1 MPFLSV
7 SSLAKTFTQGA
18 TAVPILSDIT
28 FIADVG
34 EVLALRGAN
43 GCGKTTLLNLLAA
56 VDAPTGGSIRRADGH
71 SRITST
77 GYVFQN
83 FSASLLPWLTLR
95 ENLLLPLRFADVR
108 GANRSERLREL
119 NARYNLVRVPL
130 DNLPAQSSGGQKQRT
145 CIARAVLTHS
155 PLVLMD
161 EPFSALDE
169 EGRDDLFRLV
179 DLLRSEGC
187 LVIVVVHDLDDALL
201 VADRVLLLR
210 GRPATLR
217 ADIQTPL
224 PWPRSKSVKT
234 TTLFNDLRSAVLR
247 ENDL

>member
-1 MPFLSV
+1 MPFLSANSV
-7 SSLAKTFTQGA
+7 AMSFTHG
-18 TAVPILSDIT
+18 TTTVPILSDIT
-28 FIADVG
+28 FVADVG
-34 EVLALRGAN
+34 EVLAIRGAN

-56 VDAPTGGSIRRADGH
+56 IDAPTGGSIRRADGDNG
-71 SRITST
+71 RTST

-95 ENLLLPLRFADVR
+95 ENLLLPLRFADVS
-108 GANRSERLREL
+108 GANRSERLLEL
-119 NARYNLVRVPL
+119 KARYDLTMVPL

-161 EPFSALDE
+161 EPFSALDD
-169 EGRDDLFRLV
+169 EGRDDLIRLV
-179 DLLRSEGC
+179 AILRSEGC
-187 LVIVVVHDLDDALL
+187 LVVVVVHDLDDALL
-201 VADRVLLLR
+201 VADRILLLR

-217 ADIQTPL
+217 ADIKTPW
-224 PWPRSKSVKT
+224 PWPRSTSVKT
-234 TTLFNDLRSAVLR
+234 TTSFNDLRTAVLR